1 MVLKTCN
8 FVQNFWNG
16 SREYFLLVE
25 EWNGAYEVTRAY
37 RNLKKKEITIC
48 EGYAVKDLDGVRRP
62 TKKTDYIIFSLGSER
77 ATTAENT
84 VVLKRPK
91 PNEAIT
97 ESEMDQLVHKGFW
110 DFLNRYRAMAAKKMK
125 TSDSDLIMAYVQV
138 RDVSIGTHKMYN
150 PVGFEGKE
158 LNLKIRGT
166 FVPRETLPSLERFKD
181 WGKIFVFESASVLGD
196 FLPESGSFSV
206 QIGETAT
213 SVFKVHGNEKAFE
226 VGYGWGTGT
235 FTGGVAAEL
244 GIDEASA
251 RAIIRLYFENNV
263 SVKVKKWLEGR
274 VNESVRELAGLLEPL
289 KKKTKISRPKIYFSG
304 RIKNFPGA
312 AIRVDEELER
322 KEYIIKKKNAALG
335 FEPLIEQNA
344 LALLVFEYDLPKFE
358 YLNRLLKRRVK
369 WLIPNF

>member
-1 MVLKTCN
+1 MWN

-16 SREYFLLVE
+16 DREYFLLVE

-48 EGYAVKDLDGVRRP
+48 ERYAVRDLDSVKRP
-62 TKKTDYIIFSLGSER
+62 AKKTDYVIFSLGSGK

-125 TSDSDLIMAYVQV
+125 TSDSDLIMAYIQI
-138 RDVSIGTHKMYN
+138 REVSVGAHKMYN

-181 WGKIFVFESASVLGD
+181 WGRIFVFESASVLAD

-206 QIGETAT
+206 QIGENDT
-213 SVFKVHGNEKAFE
+213 SVFKVHENEKVFE
-226 VGYGWGTGT
+226 TTYEWGTGV
-235 FTGGVAAEL
+235 FTNGVAAEL
-244 GIDEASA
+244 GIDEVSA
-251 RAIIRLYFENNV
+251 GAIIRLYFENNV
-263 SVKVKKWLEGR
+263 SAKVKKWLEMK
-274 VNESVRELAGLLEPL
+274 VNESIRELAGLLEPL
-289 KKKTKISRPKIYFSG
+289 KKKTKISRPKFYFSG
-304 RIKNFPGA
+304 RIKDFPGA

-322 KEYIIKKKNAALG
+322 KEFSIIKKKAALD
-335 FEPLIEQNA
+335 FDPILEQNA
-344 LALLVFEYDLPKFE
+344 LAMLCFEYDLPKFE